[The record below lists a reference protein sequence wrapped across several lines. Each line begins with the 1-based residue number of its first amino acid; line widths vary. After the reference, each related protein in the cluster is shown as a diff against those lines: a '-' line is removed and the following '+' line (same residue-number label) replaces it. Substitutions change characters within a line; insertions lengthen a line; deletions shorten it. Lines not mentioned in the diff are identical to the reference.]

1 MIFMMQNSKI
11 KTTELERKVNELG
24 KENDDL
30 RNENNILQHAVDGLG
45 LEGLSDFDTRSS
57 IIELALRGG

>member
-1 MIFMMQNSKI
+1 MCDPRPYPQNHNFFMKNFLIFMMQNSKI

-30 RNENNILQHAVDGLG
+30 RNENNILKGT
-45 LEGLSDFDTRSS
+45 LSSVMKK
-57 IIELALRGG
+57 